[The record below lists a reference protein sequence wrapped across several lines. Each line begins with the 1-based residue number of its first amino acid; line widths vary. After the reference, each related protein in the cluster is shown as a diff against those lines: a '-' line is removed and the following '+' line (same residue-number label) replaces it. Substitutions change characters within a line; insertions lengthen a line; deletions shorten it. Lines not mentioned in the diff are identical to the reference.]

1 MAADPRGPGDS
12 LEQLRADRERH
23 RAEERADAPSSSS
36 VPPPDW
42 RHDTLELDLD
52 GLGHEPA
59 GPPPVVDGSVLRSRT
74 HGGGWRAVRQG
85 SSAAA
90 KKVRRVRVPAGLVV
104 GLVLVV
110 GAGATSAV
118 LDGSGSGPQ
127 TSPLQTT
134 TQTGTGT
141 TQGSTTTAGDRPQGS
156 VRVETGGSADGS
168 DAGRAP
174 EQDAGLPPDPQA
186 GPAAG
191 APGGPGAAVDQA
203 AGPGAGTGGG
213 GPAGGPRDRPAAGP
227 GAGPVGAPG
236 RP

>member
-1 MAADPRGPGDS
+1 MAADPRGPGDP
-12 LEQLRADRERH
+12 LEQLRADRERR

-52 GLGHEPA
+52 GLRHEPA

-74 HGGGWRAVRQG
+74 HGGGWRALRRG

-110 GAGATSAV
+110 GAGATSAA
-118 LDGSGSGPQ
+118 LDGNGSGPQ

-134 TQTGTGT
+134 SPRTGTGT
-141 TQGSTTTAGDRPQGS
+141 TQSGTTTSGDQPLGS
-156 VRVETGGSADGS
+156 VRVETGGSTDGS

-174 EQDAGLPPDPQA
+174 EQDAGPPSDPQA

-191 APGGPGAAVDQA
+191 GPGGPGAPVGQA
-203 AGPGAGTGGG
+203 AGPGGG
-213 GPAGGPRDRPAAGP
+213 GPAGGPGSGPAAGP
-227 GAGPVGAPG
+227 GAGPAGAPG